1 MKKLAKTE
9 KVEPEKVVVKEKERE
24 ETAEKEEGEEEEEEE
39 KPEEAQLVAQPE
51 KAERQKK
58 EKQPWLPSGSFG
70 EIHMTDGL
78 CFFKFCGKVISC
90 NLEKNPV
97 GNSEKGKRRFP

>member
-1 MKKLAKTE
+1 MKKPAKTE

-24 ETAEKEEGEEEEEEE
+24 ETAEKEEGEEEKE

-70 EIHMTDGL
+70 EIHVTDGL
-78 CFFKFCGKVISC
+78 CFFQVLWESNI
-90 NLEKNPV
+90 L
-97 GNSEKGKRRFP
+97 